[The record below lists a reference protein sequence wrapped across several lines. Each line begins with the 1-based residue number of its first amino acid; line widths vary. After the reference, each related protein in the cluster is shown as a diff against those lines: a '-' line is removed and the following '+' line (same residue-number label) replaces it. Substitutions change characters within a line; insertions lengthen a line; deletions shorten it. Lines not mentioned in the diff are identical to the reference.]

1 VLLNADAVPAVS
13 LAQVACASQHRR
25 DKGVVM
31 PIKIAQRQRT
41 FQAAAVNRTVRAAL
55 CLMRGTTPVFRR

>member
-1 VLLNADAVPAVS
+1 VLLNADAVPAVG
-13 LAQVACASQHRR
+13 LAQVACASRHRR

-41 FQAAAVNRTVRAAL
+41 FQAAAVNPNVRAAL
-55 CLMRGTTPVFRR
+55 CLMRGTKPASRR